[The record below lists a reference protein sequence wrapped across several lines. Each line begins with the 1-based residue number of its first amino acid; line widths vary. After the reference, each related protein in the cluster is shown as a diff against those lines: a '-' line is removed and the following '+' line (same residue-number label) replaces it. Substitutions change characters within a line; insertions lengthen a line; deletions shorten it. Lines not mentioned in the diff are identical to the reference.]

1 MASLRQVSGT
11 WQPRCQ
17 VIPLNSLRERLEK
30 KLKHEL
36 PVPPKLYLEVLQR
49 LGFVP
54 PENELYEKLLNFY
67 SSQVLG
73 FYEPEGDTMVIV
85 RRSHPETAES
95 NEVWLHEF
103 AHAAQEKRFRLPSK
117 LLAVKDNSDLQR
129 AFSAIAEGEAMLV
142 MVTLASSTPLE
153 PAAILH
159 LAQAVEAGTK
169 QLAQEAG
176 VGEFFVQD
184 LAFPYARGLTK
195 VFEAFQ
201 KQGWPGV
208 DAILINPPKCTAAL
222 LFTNPCHHLENSVLP
237 TNPPGYEPLITDTLG
252 AWAIQFWLSQTLGE
266 EAATSLAH
274 LWDGDRLRI
283 LRNQKEPRR
292 WAMVWQLRLR
302 TAEALPQAETAL
314 RRHTSKALA
323 RFQLG
328 SQPDILVRSQNR
340 MITVLV
346 DWPAARP

>member
-1 MASLRQVSGT
+1 M
-11 WQPRCQ
+11 
-17 VIPLNSLRERLEK
+17 
-30 KLKHEL
+30 HEL

-323 RFQLG
+323 RFQLR